1 MKDKTFRV
9 LLVEEEQVLAEI
21 TSFRLELLGYQVH
34 TAGSAEDAIVHLQQV
49 EELPHAIVVD
59 LTLPGMNGID
69 LIERLGSDERT
80 TKIPVMALSHEGDL
94 DAVQNAFIAGAS
106 DYLVAP
112 YNPLTLEDK
121 VEELVRRSEIPVSA

>member
-34 TAGSAEDAIVHLQQV
+34 TVGSAEDAIVHLQAT
-49 EELPHAIVVD
+49 EDLPHGIVVD
-59 LTLPGMNGID
+59 LTLPGMNGIQ
-69 LIERLGSDERT
+69 LIERLGADEKT
-80 TKIPVMALSHEGDL
+80 TKIPVMALSHEADL
-94 DAVQNAFIAGAS
+94 DAVQNAFVAGAS

-112 YNPLTLEDK
+112 YNPITLEDK
-121 VEELVRRSEIPVSA
+121 VEEMVRRSDEAVGV